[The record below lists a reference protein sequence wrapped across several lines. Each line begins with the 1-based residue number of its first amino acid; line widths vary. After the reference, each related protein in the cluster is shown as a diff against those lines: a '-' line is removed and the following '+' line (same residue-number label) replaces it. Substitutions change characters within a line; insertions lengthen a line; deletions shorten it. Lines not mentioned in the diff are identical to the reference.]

1 MTMKKIIEYYN
12 TLAREYDNIYR
23 DTKYMRSVEYKVL
36 KDEVKKD
43 YLILDVGCGTGEHL
57 VYLRDYNILGLDI
70 SIEMAKRAKDK
81 SGKFVV
87 VGDIQHLP
95 FKSRSFNCVI
105 SFFGALNHVQ
115 INRALKEIRRVPVKG
130 GVFIFTIANLYHM
143 RWIVR
148 SLLRR
153 GWENT
158 LKSIKK
164 RRGDITKVVDGRKI
178 RASTRFYSLRE
189 VEDLLKKHNF
199 HIKYTFGTYITNS
212 PLDTILYKTF
222 LKYFGG
228 YIGAV
233 VVKK

>member
-1 MTMKKIIEYYN
+1 MKRVIDYYN
-12 TLAREYDNIYR
+12 TLAKDYDRIYR
-23 DTKYMRSVEYKVL
+23 NKYMRSVEYKVL
-36 KDEVKKD
+36 RDEIKRD
-43 YLILDVGCGTGEHL
+43 FLILDVGCGTGEHL
-57 VYLRDYNILGLDI
+57 IYLKDYNIIGLDI
-70 SIEMAKRAKDK
+70 SIEMTRRAKIK

-87 VGDIQHLP
+87 VGDVQYLP

-115 INRALKEIRRVPVKG
+115 INRALKEIRRVLVKG
-130 GVFIFTIANLYHM
+130 GIFIFTLANLYHL

-153 GWENT
+153 GWEKT

-164 RRGDITKVVDGRKI
+164 RRGDITRVVDGKRIKV
-178 RASTRFYSLRE
+178 STRFYSLRE
-189 VEDLLKKHNF
+189 IEVLLKKHNF

-212 PLDTILYKTF
+212 PLDTLLYKTF

-233 VVKK
+233 VVKR